1 MQQNLLLTGFEAY
14 GGRSTNPSADIARA
28 LDGEDIGGCRVHGQ
42 VLPVRY
48 EGLAE
53 QLRELLDALDPG
65 LVLCLGL
72 SPGEPVLRLERVG
85 LNLADFEIADNAGR
99 QLRDT
104 PLLAD
109 GPAAYRST
117 LPLEAIHARLLEA
130 GIPARLSSSAGL
142 FLCNALLYLALH
154 QCAAR
159 HPSPPCGFIHLP
171 YRPEQVAGLLDR
183 RRVNATVEL
192 HQRADPASMAFDDML
207 RGVRLALETAVRGG
221 ALRMSYGPSEPV
233 SAACTRRA
241 NSLRR

>member
-1 MQQNLLLTGFEAY
+1 MKQNVLLTGFEAY
-14 GGRSTNPSADIARA
+14 GGGSTNPSADIARA
-28 LDGEDIGGCRVHGQ
+28 LDGAAIDGCRVRGH
-42 VLPVRY
+42 VLPVCY

-53 QLRELLDALDPG
+53 HLTELLDALDPR

-72 SPGEPVLRLERVG
+72 SPGEPMLRLEWLGV
-85 LNLADFEIADNAGR
+85 NLADFEIADNAGR

-117 LPLEAIHARLLEA
+117 LPLAAIHARLLAA

-142 FLCNALLYLALH
+142 YLCNALLYLALH
-154 QCAAR
+154 QCAR
-159 HPSPPCGFIHLP
+159 RRSSPPCGFIHLP
-171 YRPEQVAGLLDR
+171 YRPEQVAELLDR

-192 HQRADPASMAFDDML
+192 HQRAELASMAFEDML

-221 ALRMSYGPSEPV
+221 RIRAIALYEGD
-233 SAACTRRA
+233 
-241 NSLRR
+241 